1 MKKFKNF
8 LKFAVSGIL
17 AVNLVSICPVRA
29 EDVNQYGLGDAVVSA
44 NEEQAFFSQYGAS
57 YNDNILEG
65 ADGAIQLPTSVDLST
80 SPYFP
85 AIGNQGDMNSCVS
98 WATTYYQ
105 FTYEAHK
112 LNNIITTSENTYS
125 PTWTY
130 NFTNGGNN
138 AASFYTDAYNV
149 LINQG
154 ALTMD
159 DMPYDSFNYDY
170 SWSTDTNAMINA
182 LNTRVSTVG
191 HVGILTSGATIK
203 NNQNSELNMVKYLLK
218 SGKVLMV
225 RGAADFGLM
234 NWSYKNRYGA
244 SNEYVAYR
252 AAYSMG
258 GHAMT
263 IVGYDDNVCC
273 DVNGNGKIE
282 ECERGAFKMINSYGS
297 GWKNRGSVWVLYDAL
312 NKVSANTINNWED
325 SETGQRVPIFQR
337 NDEYGNSFYFMNVK
351 NCEVGLVGLLS
362 VNTSYRNKLSTSIF
376 RSSNNIYN
384 SSNSIDFFN
393 DRYSKS
399 EKCIDDN
406 VELNG
411 TLVQDYGDLDEPFGV
426 CSEGY
431 YYGIKVNNNKSKL
444 NAKINDIS
452 YKIVDNLSNTICNF
466 NDLLTLSNGE
476 SKTLSRKIQLQ
487 KGDINYDG
495 VLTSADVDYIINY
508 VLEAG
513 ELSNI
518 QYYLADCSGDNMV
531 NSVDIVVLRKMLM

>member
-1 MKKFKNF
+1 MKRFKNF

-44 NEEQAFFSQYGAS
+44 NEEQAFFSRYGAS

-85 AIGNQGDMNSCVS
+85 AIGNQGSIGSCVS

-112 LNNIITTSENTYS
+112 LNNIVTTSENTYS
-125 PTWTY
+125 PTWTF
-130 NFTNGGNN
+130 NLTNGGLN
-138 AASFYTDAYNV
+138 AASFFTDAYNV
-149 LINQG
+149 LINHG
-154 ALTMD
+154 ALTMK
-159 DMPYDSFNYDY
+159 DMPYNSNNYDY
-170 SWSTDTNAMINA
+170 SWSTDTDAMIKA
-182 LNTRVSTVG
+182 LNTRASSIG
-191 HVGILTSGATIK
+191 HVGILTSGATIT
-203 NNQNSELNMVKYLLK
+203 NNKDSNLNVVKGLLN

-225 RGAADFGLM
+225 RGAANFQLM
-234 NWSYKNRYGA
+234 NWSYKNRYG
-244 SNEYVAYR
+244 STNEYVAYR
-252 AAYSMG
+252 ASNTAD

-273 DVNGNGKIE
+273 DVNGNGTIE
-282 ECERGAFKMINSYGS
+282 ECERGAFKMVNSYGTS
-297 GWKNRGSVWVLYDAL
+297 WKNGGSVWVLYDAL
-312 NKVSANTINNWED
+312 NKVSANTINKWED
-325 SETGQRVPIFQR
+325 RELGQRVPIFQR
-337 NDEYGNSFYFMNVK
+337 NDDFGNSFYFMNVE

-376 RSSNNIYN
+376 RSSNSIYN
-384 SSNSIDFFN
+384 SSNSTDFFN
-393 DRYSKS
+393 DKYSKYN
-399 EKCIDDN
+399 EYIDN
-406 VELNG
+406 IVEFNG
-411 TLVQDYGDLDEPFGV
+411 TLVQDYGDLDKPLSI

-431 YYGIKVNNNKSKL
+431 YYGIKVNNKKSNL
-444 NAKINDIS
+444 NATINNIS
-452 YKIVDNLSNTICNF
+452 YKIIDNLSNTICDF
-466 NDLLTLSNGE
+466 NDLSTLSNGD
-476 SKTLSRKIQLQ
+476 SKTLSKKIQLQ

>member
-1 MKKFKNF
+1 MKRFKNF

-85 AIGNQGDMNSCVS
+85 AIGNQGSIGSCVS

-112 LNNIITTSENTYS
+112 LNNIVTTSENTYS
-125 PTWTY
+125 PTWTF
-130 NFTNGGNN
+130 NLTNGGLN
-138 AASFYTDAYNV
+138 AASFFTDAYNV
-149 LINQG
+149 LINHG
-154 ALTMD
+154 ALTMK
-159 DMPYDSFNYDY
+159 DMPYNSNNYDY
-170 SWSTDTNAMINA
+170 SWSTDTDAMIKA
-182 LNTRVSTVG
+182 LNTRASSIG
-191 HVGILTSGATIK
+191 HVGILTSGATIT
-203 NNQNSELNMVKYLLK
+203 NNKDSNLNVVKSLLN

-225 RGAADFGLM
+225 RGAANFQLM
-234 NWSYKNRYGA
+234 NWSYKNRYG
-244 SNEYVAYR
+244 STNEYVAYR
-252 AAYSMG
+252 ASNSAD

-273 DVNGNGKIE
+273 DVNGNGTIE
-282 ECERGAFKMINSYGS
+282 ECERGAFKMVNSYGTS
-297 GWKNRGSVWVLYDAL
+297 WKNGGSVWVLYDAL
-312 NKVSANTINNWED
+312 NKVSANTINRWED
-325 SETGQRVPIFQR
+325 RELGQRVPIFQR
-337 NDEYGNSFYFMNVK
+337 NDDFGNSFYFMNVE

-376 RSSNNIYN
+376 RSSNSIYN
-384 SSNSIDFFN
+384 SSNSTDFFN
-393 DRYSKS
+393 DKYSKYN
-399 EKCIDDN
+399 EYIDN
-406 VELNG
+406 IVEFNG
-411 TLVQDYGDLDEPFGV
+411 TLVQDYGDLDKPLSI

-431 YYGIKVNNNKSKL
+431 YYGIKVNNKKSNL
-444 NAKINDIS
+444 NATINNIS
-452 YKIVDNLSNTICNF
+452 YKIIDNLSNTICDF
-466 NDLLTLSNGE
+466 NDLSTLSNGD
-476 SKTLSRKIQLQ
+476 SKTLSKKIQLQ

>member
-1 MKKFKNF
+1 MKRFKNF

-85 AIGNQGDMNSCVS
+85 AIGNQGSIGSCVS

-112 LNNIITTSENTYS
+112 LNNIVTTSENTYS
-125 PTWTY
+125 PTWTF
-130 NFTNGGNN
+130 NLTNGGLN
-138 AASFYTDAYNV
+138 AASFFTDAYNV
-149 LINQG
+149 LINHG
-154 ALTMD
+154 ALTMK
-159 DMPYDSFNYDY
+159 DMPYNSNNYDY
-170 SWSTDTNAMINA
+170 SWSTDTDAMIKA
-182 LNTRVSTVG
+182 LNTRASSIG
-191 HVGILTSGATIK
+191 HVGILTSGATIT
-203 NNQNSELNMVKYLLK
+203 NNKDSNLNVVKSLLN

-225 RGAADFGLM
+225 RGAANFQLM
-234 NWSYKNRYGA
+234 NWSYKNRYG
-244 SNEYVAYR
+244 STNEYVAYR
-252 AAYSMG
+252 ASNSAD

-273 DVNGNGKIE
+273 DVNGNGTIE
-282 ECERGAFKMINSYGS
+282 ECERGAFKMVNSYGTS
-297 GWKNRGSVWVLYDAL
+297 WKNGGSVWVLYDAL
-312 NKVSANTINNWED
+312 NKVSANTINKWED
-325 SETGQRVPIFQR
+325 RELGQRVPIFQR
-337 NDEYGNSFYFMNVK
+337 NDDFGNSFYFMNVE

-376 RSSNNIYN
+376 RSSNSIYN
-384 SSNSIDFFN
+384 SSNSTDFFN
-393 DRYSKS
+393 DKYSKYN
-399 EKCIDDN
+399 EYIDN
-406 VELNG
+406 IVEFNG
-411 TLVQDYGDLDEPFGV
+411 TLVQDYGDLDKPLSI

-431 YYGIKVNNNKSKL
+431 YYGIKVNNKKSNL
-444 NAKINDIS
+444 NATINNIS
-452 YKIVDNLSNTICNF
+452 YKIIDNLSNTICDF
-466 NDLLTLSNGE
+466 NDLSTLSNGD
-476 SKTLSRKIQLQ
+476 SKTLSKKIQLQ

>member
-85 AIGNQGDMNSCVS
+85 AIGNQGSIGSCVS

-112 LNNIITTSENTYS
+112 LNNIVTTSENTYS
-125 PTWTY
+125 PTWTF
-130 NFTNGGNN
+130 NLTNGGLN
-138 AASFYTDAYNV
+138 AASFFTDAYNV
-149 LINQG
+149 LINHG
-154 ALTMD
+154 ALTMK
-159 DMPYDSFNYDY
+159 DMPYNSNNYDY
-170 SWSTDTNAMINA
+170 SWSTDTDAMIKA
-182 LNTRVSTVG
+182 LNTRASSIG
-191 HVGILTSGATIK
+191 HVGILTSGATIT
-203 NNQNSELNMVKYLLK
+203 NNKDSNLNVVKSLLN

-225 RGAADFGLM
+225 RGAANFQLM
-234 NWSYKNRYGA
+234 NWSYKNRYG
-244 SNEYVAYR
+244 STNEYVAYR
-252 AAYSMG
+252 ASNSAD

-273 DVNGNGKIE
+273 DVNGNGTIE
-282 ECERGAFKMINSYGS
+282 ECERGAFKMVNSYGTS
-297 GWKNRGSVWVLYDAL
+297 WKNGGSVWVLYDAL
-312 NKVSANTINNWED
+312 NKVSANTINKWED
-325 SETGQRVPIFQR
+325 RELGQRVPIFQR
-337 NDEYGNSFYFMNVK
+337 NDDFGNSFYFMNVE

-376 RSSNNIYN
+376 RSSNSIYN
-384 SSNSIDFFN
+384 SSNSTDFFN
-393 DRYSKS
+393 DKYSKYN
-399 EKCIDDN
+399 EYIDN
-406 VELNG
+406 IVEFNG
-411 TLVQDYGDLDEPFGV
+411 TLVQDYGDLDKPLSI
-426 CSEGY
+426 CSEDY
-431 YYGIKVNNNKSKL
+431 YYGIKVNNKKSNL
-444 NAKINDIS
+444 NATINNIS
-452 YKIVDNLSNTICNF
+452 YKIIDNLSNTICDF
-466 NDLLTLSNGE
+466 NDLSTLSNGD
-476 SKTLSRKIQLQ
+476 SKTLSKKIQLQ